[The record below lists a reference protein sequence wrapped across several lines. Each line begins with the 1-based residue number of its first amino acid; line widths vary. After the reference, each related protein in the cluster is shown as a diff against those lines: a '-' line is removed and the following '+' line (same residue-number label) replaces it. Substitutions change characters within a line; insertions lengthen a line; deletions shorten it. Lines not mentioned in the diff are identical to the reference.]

1 MYRRPVARRRNLNPA
16 LPWHAALSR
25 AHLWARRDPV
35 STSKPRRSAPDHGQD
50 CSTARAIAELIA
62 WRLWDGATVN
72 FASKP
77 RRVAYWVRDAM
88 LWFLTVWI
96 LLVEVRHHR
105 RRAGEATNS
114 SG

>member
-1 MYRRPVARRRNLNPA
+1 
-16 LPWHAALSR
+16 
-25 AHLWARRDPV
+25 
-35 STSKPRRSAPDHGQD
+35 
-50 CSTARAIAELIA
+50 
-62 WRLWDGATVN
+62 
-72 FASKP
+72 
-77 RRVAYWVRDAM
+77 M